1 VFFKA
6 LSLRAFLF
14 CIKEVFPLEQKDY
27 ERIATL
33 ETQLAALSKSLER
46 IESKLDQWTA
56 NFLPRNEAELRFG
69 QMGTRLNQIETR
81 LDKQEKNKKDTISL
95 LVSAA
100 AVVVTFIFSLLNYLK
115 G

>member
-1 VFFKA
+1 M
-6 LSLRAFLF
+6 
-14 CIKEVFPLEQKDY
+14 EQKDY

-46 IESKLDQWTA
+46 IESKLDKWTA

-69 QMGTRLNQIETR
+69 QIEMR
-81 LDKQEKNKKDTISL
+81 LDKQEKSRRDNISL
-95 LVSAA
+95 FVSVCALA
-100 AVVVTFIFSLLNYLK
+100 VTFIFSLLNYLK

>member
-1 VFFKA
+1 LGVSK
-6 LSLRAFLF
+6 
-14 CIKEVFPLEQKDY
+14 LEQKDY

-33 ETQLAALSKSLER
+33 ETQLASLFKSLER
-46 IESKLDQWTA
+46 IENKLDSFSA
-56 NFLPRNEAELRFG
+56 NFLTRNEAELRFG
-69 QMGTRLNQIETR
+69 QIVARFEQIETR

-100 AVVVTFIFSLLNYLK
+100 AVAVTFIFSLLNYLK